1 MIRARAAVVGVAVAL
16 AAILL
21 AGCASTTGGRAVSI
35 YANPFTVAGLPATDG
50 PSGPRPD
57 VPDASLPVRGA
68 DGSAADVLATNAVD
82 DIAAF
87 WGVEYPKV
95 FAGDFQP
102 VTDLASWDPDAPP
115 AHSDTFCGD
124 NTHGVVNAGY
134 CTRDGSIGWDR
145 TTLLPTLMSTF
156 GPMAVVMVM
165 AHEYGHAIQHDSGLA
180 GDDDPTLVLEQQAD
194 CFAGAFMRD
203 VAQGGAPHFTL
214 NTSDGLNSVMAA
226 MVAVRDTNPNDPEAV
241 HGSAF
246 ERVTAFQIGFTDGAR
261 ACTAIDAAEVDA
273 RRAEVAQQLSVAGGD
288 GEMPVTEE
296 TVRLTVD
303 SLQAVFALP
312 QQPTVTFAG
321 ADTGC
326 PDATTTEPVSYC
338 PSTDTIGV
346 SLPALV
352 ARSIPLTGSPDEIA
366 ADVRGDFGAYVL
378 VASRFTLAAQRRAGD
393 SLTDATTAVRAACLS
408 GVWTA
413 AAAAGEAGGLTLS
426 AGDLDEAVSGLLTD
440 GLMASDVNGD
450 TVPSGFARVD
460 AFRSG
465 VLGGQDA
472 CANRYG

>member
-1 MIRARAAVVGVAVAL
+1 MNRRRALVAAGAVLAL
-16 AAILL
+16 AV

-50 PSGPRPD
+50 PSGPRPG
-57 VPDASLPVRGA
+57 VPDATLPVRGSA
-68 DGSAADVLATNAVD
+68 GSAADVLATNAID

-87 WGVEYPKV
+87 WRTEYPRV

-102 VTDLASWDPDAPP
+102 VTDLLSWDPDTAAPQ
-115 AHSDTFCGD
+115 SGTFCGD

-145 TTLLPTLMSTF
+145 STLLPTLMSTF

-165 AHEYGHAIQHDSGLA
+165 AHEYGHAVQHDSGLA

-194 CFAGAFMRD
+194 CFAGSFMRH
-203 VAQGGAPHFTL
+203 VAKDGAAHFTL

-241 HGSAF
+241 HGTAF

-261 ACTAIDAAEVDA
+261 ACTGIDAAEVDA
-273 RRAEVAQQLSVAGGD
+273 RRAEVPHQLSVAGPGD
-288 GEMPVTEE
+288 EMPVTEE
-296 TVRLTVD
+296 SIGLIVD

-312 QQPTVTFAG
+312 RRPEVDFSG

-326 PDATTTEPVSYC
+326 PDAGATEPVSYC
-338 PSTDTIGV
+338 PANRTIGV
-346 SLPALV
+346 SLPELV
-352 ARSIPLTGSPDEIA
+352 ARSTPRAGDPDDIV

-378 VASRFTLAAQRRAGD
+378 VASRFTLAVQQLAGD

-413 AAAAGEAGGLTLS
+413 AAAAGKAGGLTLS

-440 GLMASDVNGD
+440 GLMASDVNGN
-450 TVPSGFARVD
+450 TAPSGFARVD